1 MRLKKVKLSGF
12 KSFVDPTTIPMPSNL
27 IGIVGPNGCGKSNVI
42 DAVRWVMGESSAKHL
57 RGDSMADVIFNGASG
72 RKPVGHAFVELVF
85 DNSLGSL
92 GGEYASYAEISI
104 KRQVSRDG
112 QSTYFLNGS
121 RCRRKDITDIFL
133 GTGLGP
139 RSYAI
144 IEQGTISRLIEAK
157 PEDLRIFM
165 EEAAGISKYK
175 ERRRETE
182 TRMRHTHE
190 NLNRIN
196 DLRDE
201 LEKRL
206 QTLQRQAK
214 TAERYKELK
223 QQERLVRGQLQALR
237 WAALNEDS
245 AEREKQIQSLETHLE
260 AQVAVLRNVE
270 AGIERQ
276 RELHGEES
284 EAFNKVQA
292 QAYEVGAEIARLE
305 QAIHHAKE
313 TREQQQHDLQE
324 VEKAWNEVQAHLT
337 ADRGLINQ
345 LSQTLSENER
355 ALHEAQQL
363 EQRSSQALDEAEEA
377 MHTWQQ
383 AWDEFNT
390 RAAAQLQAA
399 EVERAR
405 VDHLEQRIGQSH
417 DRLKRLEGELGGLS
431 PQPLEEELAV
441 AAAAKQELDETLESL
456 QATLAKDLER
466 LNDQRQQHQ
475 GLIGE
480 LDAGRT
486 ELHSA
491 QGRHAS
497 LEALQEEALG
507 KGAGAAGA
515 WLAEHGLNE
524 AARLAQKIKVES
536 GWERA
541 VEIALG
547 HALEAVCV
555 AGTDDALG
563 WLQGLTQGE
572 VELFDTG
579 AAIANA
585 ARNADLP
592 SLLDKV
598 QSPWPL
604 DGLLGGVYVAE
615 GLDDAL
621 TLRPR
626 LGARESV
633 ITRDGVWIGNGW
645 LRVVR
650 TSDEQSSVLVREQ
663 ALQELVTHMETLNGR
678 VGVLQERLEH
688 STQAVHALEQAREDL
703 QSRVRDVTNKRA
715 ELQSQLSAKQE
726 RLDQLRARDQR
737 LRGEINE
744 VGEDLKRDGQ
754 ERVAARERLQEAL
767 AATEGHSAQ
776 REQLLLQRDDK
787 RRVLEEIR
795 RQARSDRESRHEVAL
810 RVESV
815 RAQLT
820 STRDNLDKMQG
831 QLNHLTHRREEL
843 STALASGGAPIEQM
857 EHELEALLTRRL
869 EVDEQLAAARRR
881 LTEVDHHLRELA
893 ERRNEAEQQVQA
905 VRSDLDN
912 ARLNFQE
919 TRVRRQTLEE
929 QIAES
934 DFSLQ
939 QLLEEMPEG
948 ATEAEWH
955 SQAERLAVQIQRLGA
970 INLAAIEEFTEQSER
985 KTYLDAQHADLTE
998 ALTTLENA
1006 IRKID
1011 RETKERFQETFDKV
1025 NAGLQA
1031 MFPRLFGGGH
1041 AYLELTGEDILDT
1054 GVTIMARPPGKRNS
1068 TIHLLSGGEKALTA
1082 VALVFS
1088 IFELN
1093 PAPFCILDE
1102 VDAPLDDANV
1112 GRFSRLLQDMSERV
1126 QFIYITHNK
1135 GTMEIAEQLVG
1146 VTMHEPGV
1154 SRLVSV
1160 DIDEAVQMAIAA
1172 AS

>member
-1 MRLKKVKLSGF
+1 
-12 KSFVDPTTIPMPSNL
+12 
-27 IGIVGPNGCGKSNVI
+27 
-42 DAVRWVMGESSAKHL
+42 
-57 RGDSMADVIFNGASG
+57 
-72 RKPVGHAFVELVF
+72 
-85 DNSLGSL
+85 
-92 GGEYASYAEISI
+92 
-104 KRQVSRDG
+104 VSRDG
-112 QSTYFLNGS
+112 QSIYFLNGA

-157 PEDLRIFM
+157 PDELRIFL

-223 QQERLVRGQLQALR
+223 HQERLVKAQLQALR
-237 WAALNEDS
+237 WATLNEES
-245 AEREKQIQSLETHLE
+245 AQRERQIRSLETHLE

-270 AGIERQ
+270 ANTERQ
-276 RELHGEES
+276 RAQHGEET
-284 EAFNKVQA
+284 EAFNKIQA
-292 QAYEVGAEIARLE
+292 RAYELGAEIARLE

-313 TREQQQHDLQE
+313 TREQQQRDQQA
-324 VEKAWNEVQAHLT
+324 VDKAWNEVQAHLT
-337 ADRGLINQ
+337 ADSGLINQ
-345 LSQTLSENER
+345 LSRTLTENEQ
-355 ALHEAQQL
+355 ALGEAQQL
-363 EQRSSQALDEAEEA
+363 EQRSGLALDEAEEA
-377 MHTWQQ
+377 MHAWQQ

-390 RAAAQLQAA
+390 RAAVQLQAA

-405 VDHLEQRIGQSH
+405 IDHLEQRIAQSH
-417 DRLKRLEGELGGLS
+417 ERIRRLEDELRGLS
-431 PQPLEEELAV
+431 PQSLEEELAV
-441 AAAAKQELDETLESL
+441 AAVAKQELD
-456 QATLAKDLER
+456 ATLASLQSTQSNDLEH
-466 LNDQRQQHQ
+466 LNAERQKQQ
-475 GLIGE
+475 SLSNA
-480 LDAGRT
+480 LDAART

-497 LEALQEEALG
+497 LEALQEQALG
-507 KGAGAAGA
+507 KGVGAVSA
-515 WLAEHGLNE
+515 WLAEHGLSD

-536 GWERA
+536 GWEQA
-541 VEIALG
+541 VEIVLG

-555 AGTDDALG
+555 TGTDEVRG
-563 WLQGLTQGE
+563 WLQGLAQGE

-579 AAIANA
+579 ASIASAPHRHDA
-585 ARNADLP
+585 AH
-592 SLLDKV
+592 LLDKV
-598 QSPWPL
+598 QAPWRL

-615 GLDDAL
+615 TLDDAMN
-621 TLRPR
+621 LRAS
-626 LGARESV
+626 LLSHESA

-650 TSDEQSSVLVREQ
+650 TSDEQSSVLIREQ
-663 ALQELVTHMETLNGR
+663 ALQDLARHVEAL
-678 VGVLQERLEH
+678 GVRAGDLQQQLERSARTVRE
-688 STQAVHALEQAREDL
+688 LEQDRELL
-703 QSRVRDVTNKRA
+703 QGQVRDATNRRA
-715 ELQSQLSAKQE
+715 ELQSQLSTKQE
-726 RLDQLRARDQR
+726 RLNQLWARDKR
-737 LRGEINE
+737 LHSEIDEVRKDLERNE
-744 VGEDLKRDGQ
+744 S
-754 ERVAARERLQEAL
+754 ERVAAQERLQEAL
-767 AATEGHSAQ
+767 AATEDHSAR

-787 RRVLEEIR
+787 RRALEDIR
-795 RQARSDRESRHEVAL
+795 RQARSDREGRHEVAL

-815 RAQLT
+815 RAQLN
-820 STRDNLDKMQG
+820 STRDNLDKMRG
-831 QLNHLTHRREEL
+831 QLHHLTQRREEL
-843 STALASGGAPIEQM
+843 NSALASGGAPIELMQG
-857 EHELEALLTRRL
+857 ELEALLSKRL

-881 LTEVDHHLRELA
+881 LIEVDHQLRELA
-893 ERRNEAEQQVQA
+893 ERRSQAEQQVQA
-905 VRSDLDN
+905 VRGDLDN
-912 ARLNFQE
+912 ARLAFQE
-919 TRVRRQTLEE
+919 IRVRRQTLEE

-934 DFSLQ
+934 DFTLQ
-939 QLLEEMPEG
+939 QLLQEMPEG
-948 ATEAEWH
+948 ANEAEWH
-955 SQAERLAVQIQRLGA
+955 AEAERLAAHIQRLGA
-970 INLAAIEEFTEQSER
+970 INLAAIEEFAEQSER
-985 KTYLDAQHADLTE
+985 KSYLDAQHADLAE
-998 ALTTLENA
+998 ALATLENA

-1025 NAGLQA
+1025 NSGLQA

-1041 AYLELTGEDILDT
+1041 AYLELTGEDILET
-1054 GVTIMARPPGKRNS
+1054 GVTVMARPPGKRNS

-1082 VALVFS
+1082 VAMVFS

-1093 PAPFCILDE
+1093 PAPFCMLDE

-1112 GRFSRLLQDMSERV
+1112 GRFSRLLQEMSERV

-1160 DIDEAVQMAIAA
+1160 DIDEAVQMAA

>member
-12 KSFVDPTTIPMPSNL
+12 KSFVDPTTIPLPGNL

-42 DAVRWVMGESSAKHL
+42 DAVRWVMGESSAKYL
-57 RGDSMADVIFNGASG
+57 RGDSMADVIFNGAAG

-112 QSTYFLNGS
+112 QSIYFLNGS

-157 PEDLRIFM
+157 PDELRIFL

-182 TRMRHTHE
+182 TRMRHTQE
-190 NLNRIN
+190 NLSRIN

-214 TAERYKELK
+214 AAERYKELK
-223 QQERLVRGQLQALR
+223 QQERLVKAQLQALR
-237 WAALNEDS
+237 WATLNEDS
-245 AEREKQIQSLETHLE
+245 AQREKQIQSLETHLE

-270 AGIERQ
+270 ANIERH

-284 EAFNKVQA
+284 EAFNKVQGR
-292 QAYEVGAEIARLE
+292 AYEVGAEIARLE

-313 TREQQQHDLQE
+313 TREQQQHDLGE
-324 VEKAWNEVQAHLT
+324 VEKAWNEIQAHLT
-337 ADRGLINQ
+337 ADHGLINQ
-345 LSQTLSENER
+345 LNQTLSENEH
-355 ALHEAQQL
+355 ALREAQEL
-363 EQRSSQALDEAEEA
+363 EQRSGAALEEAEEA

-383 AWDEFNT
+383 AWDEFNI

-399 EVERAR
+399 ELERAR
-405 VDHLEQRIGQSH
+405 IDHLEQRIGQSH
-417 DRLKRLEGELGGLS
+417 ERLNRLEVELGDLA
-431 PQPLEEELAV
+431 PQSVEEELSV
-441 AAAAKQELDETLESL
+441 AAAAMQELDATLESL
-456 QATLAKDLER
+456 HATLNNDLENLTAAR
-466 LNDQRQQHQ
+466 HRHQ
-475 GLIGE
+475 SLSADI
-480 LDAGRT
+480 DAART

-507 KGAGAAGA
+507 KGAGDVRA
-515 WLAEHGLNE
+515 WLAEHGLDD
-524 AARLAQKIKVES
+524 AARLAQKIKVDS
-536 GWERA
+536 GWEPA
-541 VEIALG
+541 VEAALG

-555 AGTDDALG
+555 TTMDDALG
-563 WLQGLTQGE
+563 WVENLAQGE
-572 VELFDTG
+572 VELFDTS
-579 AAIANA
+579 ASLANA
-585 ARNADLP
+585 SSRGDAA

-598 QSPWPL
+598 QAPWRL
-604 DGLLGGVYVAE
+604 DGLLGGVYAAE
-615 GLDDAL
+615 TLEDAL
-621 TLRPR
+621 DLRPR
-626 LGARESV
+626 LNTHESV
-633 ITRDGVWIGNGW
+633 ITRDGIWIGSGW

-650 TSDEQSSVLVREQ
+650 HSGDQSSVLIREQ
-663 ALQELVTHMETLNGR
+663 ALRKLTDDIEDLNGR
-678 VGVLQERLEH
+678 IARLQQELERGAA
-688 STQAVHALEQAREDL
+688 TVHELEQAREGLQAQVRDATNRRAEV
-703 QSRVRDVTNKRA
+703 QSR
-715 ELQSQLSAKQE
+715 LSAKQE
-726 RLDQLRARDQR
+726 RLDQLWARDKR
-737 LRGEINE
+737 LRGELDE
-744 VGEDLKRDGQ
+744 LRSDLERDEQ
-754 ERVAARERLQEAL
+754 ERIAGRERLQEAL
-767 AATEGHSAQ
+767 AATADHSAQ
-776 REQLLLQRDDK
+776 REQLLLQRDEK
-787 RRVLEEIR
+787 RRLLEEFR

-810 RVESV
+810 RVESA
-815 RAQLT
+815 RTQLNA
-820 STRDNLDKMQG
+820 TRDNLEKMQG
-831 QLNHLTHRREEL
+831 QLRHLSHRREEL
-843 STALASGGAPIEQM
+843 SNALADGGAPIEQM
-857 EHELEALLTRRL
+857 ENELEALLAKRL
-869 EVDEQLAAARRR
+869 EVDELLTAARRR
-881 LTEVDHHLRELA
+881 LTEVDERLRELS
-893 ERRNEAEQQVQA
+893 ERRNQADQQVQE
-905 VRSDLDN
+905 VRDDLDT
-912 ARLNFQE
+912 ARLAFQE
-919 TRVRRQTLEE
+919 IRVRRQTLEE

-934 DFSLQ
+934 DFVLQ
-939 QLLEEMPEG
+939 QLLKDMPEG
-948 ATEAEWH
+948 ANEDEWH
-955 SQAERLAVQIQRLGA
+955 TEAERLAAHIQRLGA
-970 INLAAIEEFTEQSER
+970 INLTAIEEFSEQSER
-985 KTYLDAQHADLTE
+985 KAYIDAQHADLTE

-1011 RETKERFQETFDKV
+1011 RETKERFQGTFDKV

-1093 PAPFCILDE
+1093 PAPFCMLDE
-1102 VDAPLDDANV
+1102 VDAPLDDANI
-1112 GRFSRLLQDMSERV
+1112 GRFSRLLNDMAERV
-1126 QFIYITHNK
+1126 QFVYITHNK
-1135 GTMEIAEQLVG
+1135 GTMEIAEQLIG

-1160 DIDEAVQMAIAA
+1160 DIDEAVEMAA

>member
-1 MRLKKVKLSGF
+1 MRLKKIKLAGF
-12 KSFVDPTTIPMPSNL
+12 KSFVDPTTIPLPSSL

-42 DAVRWVMGESSAKHL
+42 DAVRWVMGESSAKNL
-57 RGDSMADVIFNGASG
+57 RGDSMADVIFNGAAG
-72 RKPVGHAFVELVF
+72 RKPVGHAAVELVF
-85 DNSLGSL
+85 DNSAGSL
-92 GGEYASYAEISI
+92 GGEYASYGEIAI
-104 KRQVSRDG
+104 RRQVSRDG
-112 QSTYFLNGS
+112 QSLYFLNNT

-157 PEDLRIFM
+157 PDELRVFL

-190 NLNRIN
+190 NLNRIT
-196 DLRDE
+196 DIRDE

-214 TAERYKELK
+214 AAERYKELK
-223 QQERLVRGQLQALR
+223 QEERLVKAQLQTLR
-237 WAALNEDS
+237 WSALDQETLQ
-245 AEREKQIQSLETHLE
+245 REKQIQSLETRLE

-270 AGIERQ
+270 ANIEQ
-276 RELHGEES
+276 RREQHNEES

-292 QAYEVGAEIARLE
+292 GAYEVGAEIARLE
-305 QAIHHAKE
+305 QAIQHAKD

-324 VEKAWNEVQAHLT
+324 VEKAWREVQAHLT

-345 LSQTLSENER
+345 LSMSLSENEQ
-355 ALHEAQQL
+355 ALNEARQL
-363 EQRSSQALDEAEEA
+363 EQRSGQALDEAEEA
-377 MHTWQQ
+377 MHAWQQ
-383 AWDEFNT
+383 AWDEFNA

-405 VDHLEQRIGQSH
+405 IDHLEQHIAQLH
-417 DRLKRLEGELGGLS
+417 DRLKRLDGELGGLM

-441 AAAAKQELDETLESL
+441 AAAGKQELDVTLESI
-456 QATLAKDLER
+456 QASLSRDLDSLSAER
-466 LNDQRQQHQ
+466 QRQQT
-475 GLIGE
+475 LNSE
-480 LDAGRT
+480 LNVLRA
-486 ELHSA
+486 ELNSA
-491 QGRHAS
+491 QGRYAS
-497 LEALQEEALG
+497 LEALQEESLG
-507 KGAGAAGA
+507 KGAVTVTA
-515 WLAEHGLNE
+515 WLAEHGLSD
-524 AARLAQKIKVES
+524 AVRLAQKIKVDA

-555 AGTDDALG
+555 DDMAGAAQ
-563 WLQGLTQGE
+563 WLQGLEQGE
-572 VELFDTG
+572 VEFFDTNVAG
-579 AAIANA
+579 AAAPRRGDA
-585 ARNADLP
+585 PA
-592 SLLDKV
+592 LLDRV
-598 QSPWPL
+598 QAPWRL
-604 DGLLGGVYVAE
+604 DGLLGDVYVAE
-615 GLDDAL
+615 SLADAL
-621 TLRPR
+621 SLRSR
-626 LGARESV
+626 LGVAESV

-645 LRVVR
+645 LRAVR
-650 TSDEQSSVLVREQ
+650 SPDEQSSVLIRER
-663 ALQELVTHMETLNGR
+663 ALHDMSAQIDTLDGR
-678 VGVLQERLEH
+678 VGALQQ
-688 STQAVHALEQAREDL
+688 QAEQSGRAIRDMEQGREGL
-703 QSRVRDVTNKRA
+703 QSRMRDVANRRA
-715 ELQSQLSAKQE
+715 ELQAQFSAKQE
-726 RLDQLRARDQR
+726 RLAQIGARDQR
-737 LRGEINE
+737 LRHEISE
-744 VGEDLKRDGQ
+744 VRDDLARDEH
-754 ERVAARERLQEAL
+754 ERVSAAGRLQDAL
-767 AATEGHSAQ
+767 AATADHSAQ

-787 RRVLEEIR
+787 RRVLESIR
-795 RQARSDRESRHEVAL
+795 HQARSDREARHQVDL
-810 RVESV
+810 RVEST
-815 RAQLT
+815 RAQLH
-820 STRDNLDKMQG
+820 STRDNLEKMQG

-843 STALASGGAPIEQM
+843 GAALATGGSPIELM
-857 EHELEALLTRRL
+857 GGELETLLGRRL

-881 LTEVDHHLRELA
+881 LTEVDHQLRELA
-893 ERRNEAEQQVQA
+893 EKRNLAEREVEM
-905 VRSDLDN
+905 VRNDLDG
-912 ARLNFQE
+912 ARLSSQE
-919 TRVRRQTLEE
+919 IKVRRQTLEE

-934 DFSLQ
+934 DFILQ
-939 QLLEEMPEG
+939 QLLRDMPEG
-948 ATEAEWH
+948 ANEADWHTE
-955 SQAERLAVQIQRLGA
+955 AERLAAHIQRLGA

-985 KTYLDAQHADLTE
+985 KAYLDAQHADLTE
-998 ALTTLENA
+998 ALATLENA

-1041 AYLELTGEDILDT
+1041 AYLELIGEDILET
-1054 GVTIMARPPGKRNS
+1054 GVTVMARPPGKRNS

-1160 DIDEAVQMAIAA
+1160 DIDEAVQMAA